1 MSQSRA
7 DTLRAHFSSPNGA
20 PRPLLTSLNGD
31 NSWLMSFPRP
41 AAERARPGSK
51 AYFHI
56 VSDPWLTG
64 YASAGASWVISI
76 RTVTPAAIP
85 SGAAVEAV
93 ISEIENTAAAAS
105 ENLISAPRSIND
117 PEPSPIDA
125 IFLNFH
131 YSDHLDEATLR
142 TFHPEIP
149 VFATAEAAAI
159 VRRWGHFSH
168 VTETRDL
175 DPATAPGGTGAW
187 RSLHPRGSL
196 PDWLTVFRLRGH
208 HELNFAT
215 AIIYSS
221 SPSSS
226 SVPSSST
233 SSRGGGGGGGGGE
246 EDHETKHEAL
256 LYSPHG
262 IKADQPALKAFVG
275 YLDSAG
281 DSDGGK
287 VSVLVILHALKDSF
301 AFGMATTLGVAGG
314 LALERLTRPRYWVKS
329 HDAPLGY
336 AGIVAWVAWVN
347 DVARTLRSGLDEEKE
362 EVNGGED
369 RGERKEPNVV
379 EVENGGCFVLE

>member
-1 MSQSRA
+1 
-7 DTLRAHFSSPNGA
+7 
-20 PRPLLTSLNGD
+20 
-31 NSWLMSFPRP
+31 MSFPRP

-93 ISEIENTAAAAS
+93 ISEIENAAAS
-105 ENLISAPRSIND
+105 ENPISAPRSANE

-159 VRRWGHFSH
+159 VRRWSHFSH

-175 DPATAPGGTGAW
+175 DPGNGAW

-221 SPSSS
+221 PTSSSSPAPSSS
-226 SVPSSST
+226 AGSS
-233 SSRGGGGGGGGGE
+233 G

-281 DSDGGK
+281 DGDGR
-287 VSVLVILHALKDSF
+287 VSVLAILHALKDSF

-336 AGIVAWVAWVN
+336 AGIVAWLAWVN